1 MRKEELRKLKR
12 IRATPKMMQMA
23 GDNHKK
29 TEYRATWNRDYK
41 AVYNT
46 EFDLFV
52 RCQTR
57 KSFLMICVFKP
68 EWMEA
73 GITHPLYEIYCNR
86 EGDEWITRILNQRG
100 EERTWSKAMFDNLEY
115 VRNSHWDKYGMPDTK
130 KRIWQN
136 TEGRDTIQ
144 KFLKTREKGV
154 EGLIEWQRKIKEK
167 RIEEA
172 EKRQQAP
179 WDADMKLVPKIMPS
193 FEKWM
198 LKEAADQYFIIYE
211 AKKKQT
217 EGWCSGCG
225 RYVPIVEP
233 RHNKAGKC
241 PRCGKDIIFKAS
253 GKIRNLTTGRYEAQC
268 IQQIPGGIVVRT
280 FYQQQ
285 YYRGV
290 KDYRKPDHYK
300 EETERILIMDDGT
313 VKRYYYGYYKN
324 KYYRFILDRYP
335 SWYFS
340 SGIKLYTGN
349 LGALKRTALKN
360 SAIDLW
366 ARYSREKKLP
376 IDVAHYLAIER
387 NDPVIEKLAKVGMF
401 TLAKDLIRGGNTGD
415 GDILD
420 HDATELA
427 KMLKI
432 DKARMKRMKTMD
444 GNTYNLKWL
453 QSEKRRDLI
462 WQDAMIKDFAD
473 DEIENEDFGFLGGHQ
488 VSYVKIWN
496 YMKRQQALTQ
506 DSLAQIMRTWEDYI
520 NMAKKAKMDIANE
533 RIWKPKDLKAAHNE
547 VIMILQQGEMEKEAK
562 MLEKKWKKV
571 NGILPK
577 LKKYEYASKDFVIV
591 APESILDIVKEGRIL
606 QHCVH
611 TCDFYFDRIQRDE
624 TYLFFL
630 RRAGQEDVPWYTL
643 EVEAGG
649 NIRQK
654 RTTGDNQNKDF
665 EEAVPFLKKWQ
676 RYFIKQLTK
685 EEKAAGQ
692 RADQARRQE
701 YAKLRQDGNRVW
713 HGKLAGQL
721 LADVLEADFMAV
733 EAIIQEDFM
742 AAGLMPAT

>member
-12 IRATPKMMQMA
+12 IYATPKMMQMA

-29 TEYRATWNRDYK
+29 TEYSATWNKDYK
-41 AVYNT
+41 RVYNT

-68 EWMEA
+68 EWMES
-73 GITHPLYEIYCNR
+73 GIKHPLYEIYCNR
-86 EGDEWITRILNQRG
+86 EGDEWITRIMNRDG
-100 EERTWSKAMFDNLEY
+100 TEEKWSSAMFDNLLY
-115 VRNSHWDKYGMPDTK
+115 VRNSHWDIYGMPDTK

-136 TEGRDTIQ
+136 PEGRNTIRD
-144 KFLKTREKGV
+144 FLKTKEKGV
-154 EGLIEWQRKIKEK
+154 EGLIDWQRKIKVK

-179 WDADMKLVPKIMPS
+179 WNADMKLVPKIMPS
-193 FEKWM
+193 FAGWM
-198 LKEAADQYFIIYE
+198 QREAADQYFIIYE
-211 AKKKQT
+211 YEAKKDQK
-217 EGWCSGCG
+217 EGWCSGCR
-225 RYVPIVEP
+225 RYVHITQP
-233 RHNKAGKC
+233 RHNKRGKC
-241 PRCGKDIIFKAS
+241 PCCGKDVIFKAS
-253 GKIRNLTTGRYEAQC
+253 GKIKSLATGIYIAQC
-268 IQQIPGGIVVRT
+268 IQKIHGGIVVRT
-280 FYQQQ
+280 FHQKQ
-285 YYRGV
+285 YYSGV
-290 KDYRKPDHYK
+290 TDYRKPDCYTD
-300 EETERILIMDDGT
+300 EAERILIMNDGK
-313 VKRYYYGYYKN
+313 VKRYYYGNYKN
-324 KYYRFILDRYP
+324 KYSRFILDRYS

-340 SGIKLYTGN
+340 SEIKLYPGN
-349 LGALKRTALKN
+349 LGTLKKTALKN

-366 ARYSREKKLP
+366 PRYSREKKLP
-376 IDVAHYLAIER
+376 IDAAHYLAIER
-387 NDPVIEKLAKVGMF
+387 NDPVIEKLAKIGMF
-401 TLAKDLIRGGNTGD
+401 TLAKDLIRGANTGD

-432 DKARMKRMKTMD
+432 DGARLKRLKVMD
-444 GNTYNLKWL
+444 GRCDHLKWF
-453 QSEKRRDLI
+453 QSEKRRDLK
-462 WQDAMIKDFAD
+462 WPDAMIKDFAD
-473 DEIENEDFGFLGGHQ
+473 DEIEDEDFGFLCGYRI
-488 VSYVKIWN
+488 SYVKIWN
-496 YMKRQQALTQ
+496 YMKRQQVLMQGSLTQ
-506 DSLAQIMRTWEDYI
+506 VMRTWEDYI
-520 NMAKKAKMDIANE
+520 NMAEKAKMDIKNE

-562 MLEKKWKKV
+562 KLEKKWPKV

-577 LKKYEYASKDFVIV
+577 LKKFEYASKDFAVL

-665 EEAVPFLKKWQ
+665 EEAVAFLKKWQ

-685 EEKAAGQ
+685 EEKAAGKL
-692 RADQARRQE
+692 ADQARQQE

-733 EAIIQEDFM
+733 EEFIPAE
-742 AAGLMPAT
+742 ALAPAT

>member
-12 IRATPKMMQMA
+12 ICATPKMMRMA
-23 GDNHKK
+23 RENHKK
-29 TEYRATWNRDYK
+29 MQYSATWNRDYK
-41 AVYNT
+41 VVYNT

-52 RCQTR
+52 RCQSR

-68 EWMEA
+68 EWMEK

-86 EGDEWITRILNQRG
+86 EGDEWITRILNRDG
-100 EERTWSKAMFDNLEY
+100 TEEKWSSAMFDNLPC
-115 VRNSHWDKYGMPDTK
+115 VINSHWRKYGVPGTK

-136 TEGRDTIQ
+136 PEGMNTVQ
-144 KFLKTREKGV
+144 TYLGEKEKGMF
-154 EGLIEWQRKIKEK
+154 GLIDWQRKIKAK

-179 WDADMKLVPKIMPS
+179 WDADMKLVPRIMPS
-193 FEKWM
+193 FKGWM
-198 LKEAADQYFIIYE
+198 QREAADKYFIIYE
-211 AKKKQT
+211 AKKKQH
-217 EGWCSGCG
+217 EGWCSGCR
-225 RYVPIVEP
+225 RYVHITEP
-233 RHNKAGKC
+233 RHNKTGKC

-253 GKIRNLTTGRYEAQC
+253 GKIRNLETGKYEAQC
-268 IQQIPGGIVVRT
+268 IQKIPGGIVVRT
-280 FYQQQ
+280 FMQKQ
-285 YYRGV
+285 YYHGV
-290 KDYRKPDHYK
+290 TDYRKPDHYT

-324 KYYRFILDRYP
+324 KYYRFILDKYQ
-335 SWYFS
+335 SWFFNS
-340 SGIKLYTGN
+340 NTKLYTGN
-349 LGALKRTALKN
+349 LGALKKTALKN

-366 ARYSREKKLP
+366 ARYSKEKKLP
-376 IDVAHYLAIER
+376 IDAAHYLAIEK
-387 NDPVIEKLAKVGMF
+387 DDSVIEKLAKIGMF
-401 TLAKDLIRGGNTGD
+401 TLAKDLIRGANTGD

-427 KMLKI
+427 KILKI
-432 DKARMKRMKTMD
+432 DGARMKRLKAMGGGAD
-444 GNTYNLKWL
+444 HLKWF

-462 WQDAMIKDFAD
+462 WPDAMIKDFGD
-473 DEIENEDFGFLGGHQ
+473 DEIEDEDFGFLGGYRI
-488 VSYVKIWN
+488 SYVKIWN
-496 YMKRQQALTQ
+496 YMKRQQVLTQ
-506 DSLAQIMRTWEDYI
+506 DSLTQIKRTWEDYLG
-520 NMAKKAKMDIANE
+520 MAAKAKMDVKNE

-547 VIMILQQGEMEKEAK
+547 VIMILQQGEIEKEAK
-562 MLEKKWKKV
+562 KLEKKWTKV

-577 LKKYEYASKDFVIV
+577 LKKFEYASKDFVIV
-591 APESILDIVKEGRIL
+591 APKDILDIVKEGRIL

-611 TCDFYFDRIQRDE
+611 TCDFYFDRIQRNE

-665 EEAVPFLKKWQ
+665 EEAVAFLKKWQ

-685 EEKAAGQ
+685 EEKAAGK
-692 RADQARRQE
+692 RADQARQQE

-713 HGKLAGQL
+713 HGKLAGKL

-733 EAIIQEDFM
+733 EEFIPAE
-742 AAGLMPAT
+742 ALAPAT